1 MAWLMTGGLRRPADF
16 RRRFAAETQQIED
29 SLMPGTH
36 TNLLYHLVFSTKQ
49 RKPMISDTLAAD
61 LYPYLGGAVRGEG
74 GILLEVGG
82 MPDHIHLLVKLK
94 PTIAISDF
102 LRQLKANS
110 SKWINEEK
118 FKIHKFGWQD
128 GYGAFTVSRSQVE
141 HVARYIRE
149 QKEHHAKQDFK
160 TEYVELLN
168 RHEVDYEEQ
177 YLWD

>member
-1 MAWLMTGGLRRPADF
+1 
-16 RRRFAAETQQIED
+16 
-29 SLMPGTH
+29 MPGTH

-49 RKPMISDTLAAD
+49 RLPMISDELAVD
-61 LYPYLGGAVRGEG
+61 LYPYLGGIVRGEG
-74 GILLEVGG
+74 GLLLEVGG

-94 PTIAISDF
+94 PTLAISDF

-118 FKIHKFGWQD
+118 LRIHKFGWQD

-141 HVARYIRE
+141 PVTRYIQQ
-149 QKEHHAKQDFK
+149 QKEHHAKQGFQS
-160 TEYVELLN
+160 EYVELLD
-168 RHEVDYEEQ
+168 RHEVDYEAQ